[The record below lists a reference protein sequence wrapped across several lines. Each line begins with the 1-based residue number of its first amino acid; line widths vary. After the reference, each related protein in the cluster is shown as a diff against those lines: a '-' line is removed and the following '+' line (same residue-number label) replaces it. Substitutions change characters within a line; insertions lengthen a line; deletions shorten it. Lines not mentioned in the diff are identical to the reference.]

1 MLLAAASLGLDHD
14 VHLCRLADVEG
25 HDGAA
30 VQRHAVEA
38 LAAHPEVLHLHH
50 GPLEQVAAGLR
61 VQDRVNNFVFFPNP
75 GDWRYRNFVPKFRWI
90 SADFG
95 EFNPKFFEF

>member
-1 MLLAAASLGLDHD
+1 MKKIMVQSELNLDQQFKIYNFFSIKSSCMHACGKAWKRLEENTACLKFGQTVHALLS
-14 VHLCRLADVEG
+14 
-25 HDGAA
+25 
-30 VQRHAVEA
+30 
-38 LAAHPEVLHLHH
+38 
-50 GPLEQVAAGLR
+50 
-61 VQDRVNNFVFFPNP
+61 RVNNFVFFPNP